1 MDDTIR
7 NIAFKLRKYREAK
20 GLSREAFC
28 AGLELNPEYW
38 GAVER
43 GQQAISLP
51 KLLQVCE
58 YYKIPIESL
67 IEINTPITETQ
78 KEFLR
83 KEINSLLERCTEK
96 QLLTV
101 KKFIEDI
108 ALLI

>member
-1 MDDTIR
+1 MDATIR
-7 NIAFKLRKYREAK
+7 NIAFKLRRYREMK

-28 AGLELNPEYW
+28 AGLGLNPAYW

-67 IEINTPITETQ
+67 IEIDSPADEIQ
-78 KEFLR
+78 KESLR
-83 KEINSLLERCTEK
+83 KEINSLLERCTGK

-101 KKFIEDI
+101 KTFIEAI

>member
-1 MDDTIR
+1 MDDTIK
-7 NIAFKLRKYREAK
+7 NIAFKLRKYREMK

-38 GAVER
+38 G

-67 IEINTPITETQ
+67 IEISSPVTETQ
-78 KEFLR
+78 KETLR
-83 KEINSLLERCTEK
+83 KEIISLLERCTEK

-101 KKFIEDI
+101 KTFIEDI